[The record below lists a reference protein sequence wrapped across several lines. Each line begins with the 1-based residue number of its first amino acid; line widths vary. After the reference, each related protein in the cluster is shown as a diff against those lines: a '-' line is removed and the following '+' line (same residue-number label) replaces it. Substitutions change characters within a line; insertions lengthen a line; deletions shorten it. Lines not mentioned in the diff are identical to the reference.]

1 MKKQLKKILNHYGP
15 EAQKKKSIEELSELI
30 TLLAREQTGRV
41 KKEELIEEIADSYN
55 MLDQLVMIY
64 GIKEEV
70 KAIRKAKI
78 ERTLDHINEVD
89 CGYINAI
96 PEVKAKTRYPWNEAP
111 EWAMWGATDAN
122 GNMHWYDFE
131 PCHDHEEWIIS
142 SGDHE
147 FEFFANEGPCE
158 NWKETLEARPK

>member
-1 MKKQLKKILNHYGP
+1 
-15 EAQKKKSIEELSELI
+15 
-30 TLLAREQTGRV
+30 
-41 KKEELIEEIADSYN
+41 

-78 ERTLDHINEVD
+78 ERTLDHINESD

-96 PEVKAKTRYPWNEAP
+96 PEVK
-111 EWAMWGATDAN
+111 
-122 GNMHWYDFE
+122 
-131 PCHDHEEWIIS
+131 
-142 SGDHE
+142 
-147 FEFFANEGPCE
+147 ANEGPCE

>member
-1 MKKQLKKILNHYGP
+1 
-15 EAQKKKSIEELSELI
+15 
-30 TLLAREQTGRV
+30 
-41 KKEELIEEIADSYN
+41 

-96 PEVKAKTRYPWNEAP
+96 PEVKAKTRYPWSEAP
-111 EWAMWGATDAN
+111 EWAMWGATDADGLLN
-122 GNMHWYDFE
+122 WLENKPID
-131 PCHDHEEWIIS
+131 DHEEWLIS
-142 SGDHE
+142 DGEHKI
-147 FEFFANEGPCE
+147 FANDGPCE
-158 NWKETLEARPK
+158 NWKQTLEARPK

>member
-1 MKKQLKKILNHYGP
+1 MKKQLKQIIGHYGP

-55 MLDQLVMIY
+55 MLDQMVMIY
-64 GIKEEV
+64 CIKEEV

-111 EWAMWGATDAN
+111 EWAMWGATDLN
-122 GNMHWYDFE
+122 GKRYWYQHKPIKADG
-131 PCHDHEEWIIS
+131 CWI
-142 SGDHE
+142 SGGRILHSVHT
-147 FEFFANEGPCE
+147 GLRE
-158 NWKETLEARPK
+158 NWKETFEARPK